1 MGTAPHV
8 LMAVQD
14 EVLQRIEAD
23 SNSEVDLR
31 EPQSVLPRLTKQIL
45 HFFCIL
51 LRVSIL
57 SIYVRYVSKSRV
69 VRILPKIQRRQGG
82 CNGESWA
89 QAKAGLKT
97 FLGCFGRAASH
108 LVSAGAFKKD
118 TETLSNRDNGI
129 TGCRELSSDVLMMQ
143 VQQLAMIEISVSRA
157 SLEAASLRKYDI

>member
-31 EPQSVLPRLTKQIL
+31 EPESALPRLTKQIL

-57 SIYVRYVSKSRV
+57 SIYVSKSRV

-108 LVSAGAFKKD
+108 LVSADAFKKD

-129 TGCRELSSDVLMMQ
+129 TGCREFSSDV
-143 VQQLAMIEISVSRA
+143 
-157 SLEAASLRKYDI
+157 

>member
-1 MGTAPHV
+1 MGTTPHV

-31 EPQSVLPRLTKQIL
+31 EPESALPRQT
-45 HFFCIL
+45 FCIL

-57 SIYVRYVSKSRV
+57 SIYVSKSRV
-69 VRILPKIQRRQGG
+69 VRILPKIQRRQAF

-108 LVSAGAFKKD
+108 LVSADAFKKD

-129 TGCRELSSDVLMMQ
+129 TGCPEFSSDV
-143 VQQLAMIEISVSRA
+143 
-157 SLEAASLRKYDI
+157 K